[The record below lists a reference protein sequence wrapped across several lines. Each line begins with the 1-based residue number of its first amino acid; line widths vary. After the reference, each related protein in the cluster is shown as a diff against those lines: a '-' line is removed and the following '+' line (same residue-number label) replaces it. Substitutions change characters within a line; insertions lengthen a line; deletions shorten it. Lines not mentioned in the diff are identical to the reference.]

1 MLTMTN
7 PVPMPVLRLP
17 KQTLHHAWAP
27 KLRRPVMFTS
37 VSQVHLWVML
47 EANPSVTRYCE
58 RPACAVEDVPES
70 AADFWVLRDGK
81 EQWLTLEDDF
91 NTSGARASKTF
102 DRHTPSSPCVEIISR
117 KEIERH
123 RLWIQ
128 NWMSLLP
135 YLATGRHLID
145 PTLSESIV
153 QFFDRTATL
162 ERAEQHFSRV
172 DPVLVRTAVIA
183 GLHAGRLF
191 STDLLG
197 SPLSRHTR
205 VNRYRRGDGHE
216 A

>member
-7 PVPMPVLRLP
+7 PVPVPVQRLP

-27 KLRRPVMFTS
+27 KLGRPVMFTS
-37 VSQVHLWVML
+37 VIQVRLWVML

-58 RPACAVEDVPES
+58 RPACAVEHVPES
-70 AADFWVLRDGK
+70 VADFWVLRDGN

-91 NTSGARASKTF
+91 TSAPASKTV
-102 DRHTPSSPCVEIISR
+102 DQHTPSSLCVETISR

-162 ERAEQHFSRV
+162 ESAEQHFSRV

-183 GLHAGRLF
+183 GLHTGRLF

-205 VNRYRRGDGHE
+205 VNRYRRGDEH
-216 A
+216 AA